1 MGKPLITQRRGKGSP
16 SFRAPSHRFKADVK
30 YRSYD
35 DIEKK
40 KKIRCE
46 IMDLVDDPARTTV
59 LMKLRYED
67 EKELMLPAFEGAKI
81 ELILEEGE
89 KAPLEIGNVL
99 PLKKIPE
106 GFPIFNLEKRPGDG
120 GTFARSSGVVCF
132 VVAKEKKKVV
142 VKLPSGRMKRFDERC
157 RAMIGNAAGGGRT
170 VKPMLKAGNKFHKRK
185 ARGQIYPLVRGVHM
199 NVYEHPYG
207 GKQHHGAI
215 LKKKKGGAPGQH
227 VGSFGAKR
235 TGRKKKK

>member
-16 SFRAPSHRFKADVK
+16 AFRAPSHRFKAEVS

-35 DIEKK
+35 EKEK
-40 KKIRCE
+40 NKIRCE
-46 IMDLVDDPARTTV
+46 IIDLVDDPARTTI
-59 LMKLRYED
+59 LMKLKYED
-67 EKELMLPAFEGAKI
+67 GKELMLPAFEGAKI
-81 ELILEEGE
+81 GIILEEGA
-89 KAPLEIGNVL
+89 KATPEIGNVL

-106 GFPIFNLEKRPGDG
+106 GFPIFNLERRPGDG
-120 GTFARSSGVVCF
+120 GSFARSSGAVCF
-132 VVAKEKKKVV
+132 VVSKEKNVVV
-142 VKLPSGRMKRFDERC
+142 VKLPSGRLKRFNEKC

-170 VKPMLKAGNKFHKRK
+170 VKPMLKAGNKFYKRK
-185 ARGQIYPLVRGVHM
+185 ARGQLYPIVRGVKM

-207 GKQHHGAI
+207 GKQHHGAK

-235 TGRKKKK
+235 TGKKKKK